1 MGDSGATAGSPTQ
14 ATSELLFSSSPARSR
29 VPPGFARPSS
39 GQPRRSAPL
48 PRWRHPIKVLWTTRD
63 EFGSLQAARTTR
75 PVPKA
80 SRFPHSEKGDTSR
93 AAKFPVPGFLSS
105 GFPERL
111 PRNSARGAFPTRL
124 PASSLPRGKFG
135 YCRLAG
141 RPFPQLAVPPRRS
154 ASAAKS
160 SLPGFLREDLGGLSG
175 AGGAREGAGRRV
187 AFSAVS
193 KGSIDLLSASGGGR
207 RLQGLGGFLSRF
219 GTKLRPHLSTPVHPL
234 LFPQLC
240 LPVGACLPA
249 CLLGSDLNPS
259 CCSWLQV
266 RSGPEPS
273 ASGHVRPGL
282 PHSWGGFVNL
292 LRYPG

>member
-1 MGDSGATAGSPTQ
+1 MDGWMGDSGATAGSPTR

-39 GQPRRSAPL
+39 GQLRRSAPL
-48 PRWRHPIKVLWTTRD
+48 PRWRHPIKVPWTMRD
-63 EFGSLQAARTTR
+63 EFGSLQTARTTR

-111 PRNSARGAFPTRL
+111 PRNSARRAFPTRL

-141 RPFPQLAVPPRRS
+141 RPFPPQAVPPRRS

-160 SLPGFLREDLGGLSG
+160 SLPGFLREDLGGLAEREG
-175 AGGAREGAGRRV
+175 RGRAREGELH
-187 AFSAVS
+187 SQ
-193 KGSIDLLSASGGGR
+193 LSAKAALICSAPVGEGGGISGPTGGR

-219 GTKLRPHLSTPVHPL
+219 GSKLRPHLSTPVHPL

-249 CLLGSDLNPS
+249 C
-259 CCSWLQV
+259 W
-266 RSGPEPS
+266 
-273 ASGHVRPGL
+273 GL
-282 PHSWGGFVNL
+282 T
-292 LRYPG
+292 